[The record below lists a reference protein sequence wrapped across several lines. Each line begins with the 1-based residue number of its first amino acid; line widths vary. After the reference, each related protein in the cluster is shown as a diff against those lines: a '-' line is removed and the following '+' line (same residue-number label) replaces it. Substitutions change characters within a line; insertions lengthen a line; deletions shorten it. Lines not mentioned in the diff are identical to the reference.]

1 MSMRSRLI
9 LGSLGWVVLLTLAF
23 PALGAVTKPINLRV
37 GLPGRLSSN
46 WPLYVAAERSFFVQ
60 EGLNVELIAMRN
72 ATIQVQALIAGDLQV
87 NHNSVDST
95 ARAFTGGAPLKF
107 IGSAQQKPSFR
118 LLAGKDVNDW
128 KSLRGKLLAA
138 GAPGGLTHALLVA
151 MLDAH
156 GLKKGDYDVLSMG
169 LDNDRGAALRAG
181 RVQAT
186 LLIQPTDFLLLE
198 EGFRSMGFVGDF
210 LKDCEYNGYVV
221 NGQWAK
227 DNGPSVV
234 AFMRGVLRALTWL
247 HNPANKDEAI
257 KIHAKYIPFK
267 PEWLEKIYDMLIRE
281 KMLST
286 DGRPNIKGIEN
297 LLQISIK
304 YGTGMSAVPPLD
316 KWVDLSYLDKA
327 VTSPR

>member
-1 MSMRSRLI
+1 MIQGRILVTSVSFLLAVMSVS
-9 LGSLGWVVLLTLAF
+9 SLF
-23 PALGAVTKPINLRV
+23 GAMPKSANVRV

-46 WPLYVAAERSFFVQ
+46 WPLYVAAERGFFAQ

-118 LLAGKDVNDW
+118 LLAGKDINDW
-128 KSLRGKLLAA
+128 KSLRGKFLAA

-181 RVQAT
+181 RVEAT

-198 EGFRSMGFVGDF
+198 EGFKSMGFVGDF

-221 NGQWAK
+221 NGRWAK
-227 DNGPSVV
+227 DNGPTVV
-234 AFMRGVLRALTWL
+234 AFMRSVLRALVWL

-281 KMLST
+281 KMLSS
-286 DGRPNIKGIEN
+286 DGKPNMRGIEN
-297 LLQISIK
+297 LLQISVK
-304 YGTGMSAVPPLD
+304 YGAGMSTVPPLD
-316 KWVDLSYLDKA
+316 RWVDLSYLDKA
-327 VTSPR
+327 AASLK

>member
-1 MSMRSRLI
+1 MRSRLI
-9 LGSLGWVVLLTLAF
+9 LGSVSWLVLLTLVF
-23 PALGAVTKPINLRV
+23 PALGAVPKPVNLRV

-46 WPLYVAAERSFFVQ
+46 WPLYVAAERGYFSQ

-87 NHNSVDST
+87 NHSSVDST

-118 LLAGKDVNDW
+118 LLADKEINDW
-128 KSLRGKLLAA
+128 KSLRGKFLAA

-151 MLDAH
+151 VLDAH
-156 GLKKGDYDVLSMG
+156 GLKKGDYEVLSMG

-227 DNGPSVV
+227 DNGPTVV
-234 AFMRGVLRALTWL
+234 AFMRSVLRALTWL
-247 HNPANKDEAI
+247 HTPANRDEAI
-257 KIHAKYIPFK
+257 KIHGKYIPFK

-286 DGRPNIKGIEN
+286 DGLPNIKGIEN
-297 LLQISIK
+297 LLQISVK
-304 YGTGMSAVPPLD
+304 YGAGMSAVPPLD
-316 KWVDLSYLDKA
+316 KWVDLNYLDKA
-327 VTSPR
+327 AASLR

>member
-1 MSMRSRLI
+1 MSVS
-9 LGSLGWVVLLTLAF
+9 SVF
-23 PALGAVTKPINLRV
+23 GAMAKATNLRV

-46 WPLYVAAERSFFVQ
+46 WPLYVAADRGFFAQ
-60 EGLNVELIAMRN
+60 EELNVELIAMRN
-72 ATIQVQALIAGDLQV
+72 ATIQVQALIAGDLQA

-95 ARAFTGGAPLKF
+95 ARAFSGGAPLKF

-118 LLAGKDVNDW
+118 LLAGKEINDW
-128 KSLRGKLLAA
+128 KALRGKFLAA

-156 GLKKGDYDVLSMG
+156 GVKKGDYDVLSMG

-227 DNGPSVV
+227 DNGPTVV
-234 AFMRGVLRALTWL
+234 AFMRSVLRALTWL

-257 KIHAKYIPFK
+257 KIHGKYIPFK
-267 PEWLEKIYDMLIRE
+267 PEWLEKIYDMLIRD

-286 DGRPNIKGIEN
+286 DGRPNMKGIEN
-297 LLQISIK
+297 LLQISVK
-304 YGTGMSAVPPLD
+304 YGAGMTAVPPLD
-316 KWVDLSYLDKA
+316 KWVDLAYLDKA
-327 VTSPR
+327 SASLK

>member
-1 MSMRSRLI
+1 MTPWRFFAGSVSFLLVVMSVSSVFCAMAKA
-9 LGSLGWVVLLTLAF
+9 T
-23 PALGAVTKPINLRV
+23 NLRV

-46 WPLYVAAERSFFVQ
+46 WPLYVAVERGFFAQ
-60 EGLNVELIAMRN
+60 EELNVELIAMRN
-72 ATIQVQALIAGDLQV
+72 ATIQVQALIAGDLQA

-95 ARAFTGGAPLKF
+95 ARAFSGGAPLKF

-118 LLAGKDVNDW
+118 LLAGKEINDW
-128 KSLRGKLLAA
+128 KALRGKFLAA

-227 DNGPSVV
+227 DNGPTVV
-234 AFMRGVLRALTWL
+234 AFMRSVLRALTWL

-257 KIHAKYIPFK
+257 KIHGKYIPFK

-297 LLQISIK
+297 LLQISVK
-304 YGTGMSAVPPLD
+304 YGAGMTAVPPLD
-316 KWVDLSYLDKA
+316 KWVDLAYLDKA
-327 VTSPR
+327 SASLK

>member
-1 MSMRSRLI
+1 MTLRRWILASAMSFLLI
-9 LGSLGWVVLLTLAF
+9 ATPVSLVF
-23 PALGAVTKPINLRV
+23 GAMAKATDVRV

-46 WPLYVAAERSFFVQ
+46 WPLYVAAERGFFAQ

-87 NHNSVDST
+87 NHSSVDST

-118 LLAGKDVNDW
+118 LLAGKEINDW
-128 KSLRGKLLAA
+128 KSLRGKFLAA

-156 GLKKGDYDVLSMG
+156 GLKKGDYEVLSMG

-198 EGFRSMGFVGDF
+198 EGFKSMGFVGDF

-221 NGQWAK
+221 NGSWAK
-227 DNGPSVV
+227 DNGPTAI
-234 AFMRGVLRALTWL
+234 AFMRSVLRSLTWL
-247 HNPANKDEAI
+247 HNPANRDEAI

-281 KMLST
+281 KMLSS
-286 DGRPNIKGIEN
+286 DGRPNMKGIDN
-297 LLQISIK
+297 LLQISVK
-304 YGTGMSAVPPLD
+304 FGAGMSAIPALE
-316 KWVDLSYLDKA
+316 KWVDLGYLDKA
-327 VTSPR
+327 AASLK

>member
-1 MSMRSRLI
+1 MRSRLI
-9 LGSLGWVVLLTLAF
+9 LGSVSWLVLLTLVF
-23 PALGAVTKPINLRV
+23 PALGAVPKPVNLRV

-46 WPLYVAAERSFFVQ
+46 WPLYVAAGRGYFSQ

-87 NHNSVDST
+87 NHSSVDST

-118 LLAGKDVNDW
+118 LLADKEINDW
-128 KSLRGKLLAA
+128 KSLRGKFLAA

-151 MLDAH
+151 VLDAH
-156 GLKKGDYDVLSMG
+156 GLKKGDYEVLSMG

-227 DNGPSVV
+227 DNGPTVV
-234 AFMRGVLRALTWL
+234 AFMRSVLRALTWL
-247 HNPANKDEAI
+247 HTPANRDEAI
-257 KIHAKYIPFK
+257 KIHGKYIPFK

-286 DGRPNIKGIEN
+286 DGLPNIKGIEN
-297 LLQISIK
+297 LLQISVK
-304 YGTGMSAVPPLD
+304 YGAGMSAVPPLD
-316 KWVDLSYLDKA
+316 KWVDLNYLDKA
-327 VTSPR
+327 AASLR